1 MILFPIF
8 FSPSRSV
15 PFFFS
20 YYSVWLSVKL
30 NTQREILKQEWKV
43 TMSTPTHLFS
53 PLLLL
58 LASFRVRN
66 PAWNVL
72 SLLFPL
78 GRILPFPFF
87 ILSNKKTPL
96 LCHRRRC
103 CVILKCDVSVQCTH
117 HVNVRYVLSLPHP
130 PTPPPILFGANVQSA
145 ELTRYKAQRSE
156 GEGNERDI
164 RFFSRCS
171 FIHHCVMFI

>member
-1 MILFPIF
+1 MK
-8 FSPSRSV
+8 SHHE
-15 PFFFS
+15 
-20 YYSVWLSVKL
+20 YS
-30 NTQREILKQEWKV
+30 
-43 TMSTPTHLFS
+43 H
-53 PLLLL
+53 
-58 LASFRVRN
+58 ASFL
-66 PAWNVL
+66 P
-72 SLLFPL
+72 SSSCLLPSECEIPL
-78 GRILPFPFF
+78 GMCSPYFFLLVGFFPFLFF
-87 ILSNKKTPL
+87 IPSNKKDSPL